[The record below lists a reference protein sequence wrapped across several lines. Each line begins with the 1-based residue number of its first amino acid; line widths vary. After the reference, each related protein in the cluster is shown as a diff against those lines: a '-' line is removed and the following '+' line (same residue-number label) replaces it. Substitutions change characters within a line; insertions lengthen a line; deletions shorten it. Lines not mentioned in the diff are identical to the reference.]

1 MNLFQKFNFTL
12 AILSLAFVGANS
24 FSEGTSSD
32 NTKTNQRDQSSYE
45 LTADQQSFAKKDAEL
60 TRMIRK
66 EIMKDKSLS
75 IYAHN
80 IKIIST
86 NGLVTLKGPVRTED
100 EQHKILQK
108 AQNFA
113 GAANV
118 VDQMD
123 IVPVK
128 K

>member
-1 MNLFQKFNFTL
+1 MNLFQKFNFMT
-12 AILSLAFVGANS
+12 AIVTLAFVGSNS
-24 FSEGTSSD
+24 FSEGTASD
-32 NTKTNQRDQSSYE
+32 NTKTNERDQSSYE
-45 LTADQQSFAKKDAEL
+45 LTADQQSLSRKDAEL
-60 TRMIRK
+60 TRQIRK

-75 IYAHN
+75 IYAQN
-80 IKIIST
+80 VKIISM
-86 NGLVTLKGPVRTED
+86 NGLVTLKGPIRTED
-100 EQHKILQK
+100 EQRRILQK
-108 AQNFA
+108 AKSFA

>member
-1 MNLFQKFNFTL
+1 MNLFQKFNFMT
-12 AILSLAFVGANS
+12 AIVTLAFVGSNS
-24 FSEGTSSD
+24 FSEGTASD
-32 NTKTNQRDQSSYE
+32 NTKTNERDQSSYE
-45 LTADQQSFAKKDAEL
+45 LTADQQSLSRKDAEL
-60 TRMIRK
+60 TRQIRK

-75 IYAHN
+75 IYAQN
-80 IKIIST
+80 VKIISM
-86 NGLVTLKGPVRTED
+86 NGLVTLKGPIRTED
-100 EQHKILQK
+100 EQLRILQK
-108 AQNFA
+108 AKSFA

>member
-1 MNLFQKFNFTL
+1 MNLFQKINFMT
-12 AILSLAFVGANS
+12 AILSLAFVGSNS
-24 FSEGTSSD
+24 FSEGTASD
-32 NTKTNQRDQSSYE
+32 NTKTNERDQSSYE
-45 LTADQQSFAKKDAEL
+45 LTADQQSLSRKDAEL
-60 TRMIRK
+60 TRQIRR
-66 EIMKDKSLS
+66 EIMREKTLS
-75 IYAHN
+75 IYAQN
-80 IKIIST
+80 VKIISM

-100 EQHKILQK
+100 EQLKILHK
-108 AQNFA
+108 AQNLA